1 MEWAEWRPL
10 YLRIMDDLDFDI
22 LADMRSAEKLSE
34 LVVSKKILGYRTI
47 VDRLGQRVS
56 IIGASASLERDIG
69 TLSEEDTVIS
79 AGSATAR
86 LMKNGIIPDILVT
99 DLDGDVDYE
108 VEAIDKGSLAF
119 IHAHGDNLDR
129 INEIVP
135 RLTMPFVPTVQCQPF
150 GNVYNF
156 GGFTDGDR
164 AVLIAS
170 HFGVKN
176 IRTLG
181 WDLEHPFI
189 KEGSDPDMKLR
200 KLRWAREILSRSI
213 DYGVRL

>member
-10 YLRIMDDLDFDI
+10 YFQIMDDLGFKV
-22 LADMRSAEKLSE
+22 LADVRSAEILSN
-34 LVVSKKILGYRTI
+34 LVISKRIPDYRTI
-47 VDRLGQRVS
+47 VEKLGQRVS
-56 IIGASASLERDIG
+56 IIGASASLEDDIG
-69 TLSEEDTVIS
+69 TLSDNDTVIS

-86 LMKNGIIPDILVT
+86 LMKNGVIPDILVT

-108 VEAIDKGSLAF
+108 IEAIEKGSLAF
-119 IHAHGDNLDR
+119 IHAHGDNLDK
-129 INEIVP
+129 INDIVP
-135 RLTMPFVPTVQCQPF
+135 RLTMPFVPTAQCKPF

-170 HFGVKN
+170 HFGVKK

-181 WDLEHPFI
+181 WDLDYPFP

-213 DYGVRL
+213 DNE